1 MDLNKFENK
10 NNKKKLQLELHLQNM
25 QLIGNKK
32 GRPMIDKDII
42 YDEINQKFYD
52 PEIDFNEY
60 KKARK

>member
-1 MDLNKFENK
+1 MLINKFDNK
-10 NNKKKLQLELHLQNM
+10 NYINKLQIELQPQNM

-52 PEIDFNEY
+52 PNLDFNEY